1 MQNPG
6 WSRIAAA
13 LAGVLT
19 CWATTAAFLGTFAS
33 IPENVSTIFV
43 FAVSASLLAAV
54 MAGRRPR
61 QAGVLAVVLLLLLF
75 QLIAATVYFFAVS
88 SGGV

>member
-1 MQNPG
+1 MVENCCCLG
-6 WSRIAAA
+6 RRAH
-13 LAGVLT
+13 VLGNDGRFPRK
-19 CWATTAAFLGTFAS
+19 AFAS